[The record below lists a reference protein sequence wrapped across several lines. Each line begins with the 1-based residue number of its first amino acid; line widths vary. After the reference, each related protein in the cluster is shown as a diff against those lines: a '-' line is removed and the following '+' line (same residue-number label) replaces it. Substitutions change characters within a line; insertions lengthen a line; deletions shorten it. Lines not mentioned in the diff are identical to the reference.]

1 MGQAEP
7 GSAAFYLGKGAK
19 IDSVKIEGNVAGR
32 DVNIG
37 LSPANAAAVSERAHL
52 LEVLN
57 KLLAEVE
64 GLEEAPS
71 GLRSDAADELKKAA
85 SAGVDGD
92 DGRLVE
98 KLETARGYLERIAA
112 AVPAA
117 VTLAQTVATLVSR
130 VPGLS

>member
-7 GSAAFYLGKGAK
+7 GSAAFYLGKGAR

-37 LSPANAAAVSERAHL
+37 VSPADAAAVSERAQL

-71 GLRSDAADELKKAA
+71 GLRSDAAYELKNAA
-85 SAGVDGD
+85 SAGADGN

-117 VTLAQTVATLVSR
+117 VTLAHTVATLVSR